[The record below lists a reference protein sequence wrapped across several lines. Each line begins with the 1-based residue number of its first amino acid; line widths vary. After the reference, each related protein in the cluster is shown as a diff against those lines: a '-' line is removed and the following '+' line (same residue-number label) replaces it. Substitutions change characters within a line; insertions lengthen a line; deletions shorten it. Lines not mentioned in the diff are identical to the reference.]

1 MDTDP
6 VTRFL
11 HALSPA
17 SREEAEGLSREEL
30 AEMAEAWEGYLR
42 NDTSLLTVDEIDP
55 PMSEHEAAEHVVRDR
70 SGGA

>member
-17 SREEAEGLSREEL
+17 SREEAEGLPREEQ
-30 AEMAEAWEGYLR
+30 ERMAQAWEGYLR
-42 NDTSLLTVDEIDP
+42 DDTSLLTVDEIDP
-55 PMSEHEAAEHVVRDR
+55 PMSEHDAAEHVMRDR